1 MLLPQNT
8 TQSRTQE
15 VKNRERKKVRFEISD
30 LKFQISSQERR
41 CLLNANSKKAQL
53 LNKVNGQTK
62 RKTDDAKGLN

>member
-15 VKNRERKKVRFEISD
+15 GKNRECKNCD

-41 CLLNANSKKAQL
+41 CLLNANSKKTQL